1 MWSEI
6 TFYSN
11 ACVAVKLNVL
21 LNIQQYIFPNE
32 KFEYGYPHSK
42 AFLQFRL
49 ELECCKLHKA
59 ACHSMNV
66 T

>member
-32 KFEYGYPHSK
+32 KFEYGYPHSN
-42 AFLQFRL
+42 AYL
-49 ELECCKLHKA
+49 
-59 ACHSMNV
+59 
-66 T
+66 